1 MGAMDSLNA
10 RLKVGEVVIMDGG
23 TGTEIQR
30 RGVPV
35 SQENW
40 SGLPMTHNPD
50 LIREIHEDYIKAGAE
65 IIITNTFS
73 TGRWMLKKVGLE
85 DRTVEINRLGVKL
98 ALEARANAALD
109 SPVIVAGS
117 MSTYSPWSDPTVI
130 PSYEAALTDY
140 REQAKALAEAGVDL
154 IVVEMLVRT
163 LDTRTSVKAAV
174 ETGLPVWVGYSV
186 VREGE
191 KLYLGLHRKHGGEGI
206 REAVDA
212 VASMGVSAMF
222 IMHTSPEDTGPG
234 LLELKECTSLPI
246 GAYAHSMGFKT
257 EEQNPD
263 EIVFGPYT
271 PEGYL
276 EYARGWVEMGAVVI
290 GGCCRTT
297 PEHIRALKERLPE
310 RVPTRG

>member
-1 MGAMDSLNA
+1 
-10 RLKVGEVVIMDGG
+10 
-23 TGTEIQR
+23 
-30 RGVPV
+30 
-35 SQENW
+35 
-40 SGLPMTHNPD
+40 MTHNPD
-50 LIREIHEDYIKAGAE
+50 LIRDIHEDYIRAGAE

-73 TGRWMLKKVGLE
+73 TGRWMLKEVGLE

-98 ALEARANAALD
+98 ALEARASAPPD

-117 MSTYSPWSDPTVI
+117 MSTYSPWLDPTVI

-140 REQAKALAEAGVDL
+140 REQANALAEAGVDL

-163 LDTRTSVKAAV
+163 LDTRASVKAAV
-174 ETGLPVWVGYSV
+174 EMGLPVWVGFSV

-191 KLYLGLHRKHGGEGI
+191 KLYLGLHRKHGAEGI

-222 IMHTSPEDTGPG
+222 IMHTSLEDTGPG
-234 LLELKECTSLPI
+234 LQELKRCTSLPI

-263 EIVFGPYT
+263 EILFGPYT

-290 GGCCRTT
+290 GGCCGTT
-297 PEHIRALKERLPE
+297 PEHIRALKEGLPE
-310 RVPTRG
+310 RV